1 MYILH
6 LKVVHKAQLQLP
18 HFDFSYN
25 EHEGCVVLS
34 CFAGSNERRDG
45 GGLPVAVTFSTYYDR
60 AAALKDEVSFCGGL
74 NIPESIFESILYLS
88 GPGNAWPRLPSCP
101 GAP

>member
-1 MYILH
+1 MSGLVLLTFSNTTIYIPH
-6 LKVVHKAQLQLP
+6 LKVVHKAQTQLP
-18 HFDFSYN
+18 HSAFSYN

-60 AAALKDEVSFCGGL
+60 AAALKDEVSTCDGL
-74 NIPESIFESILYLS
+74 NMNLNLE
-88 GPGNAWPRLPSCP
+88 GG
-101 GAP
+101 